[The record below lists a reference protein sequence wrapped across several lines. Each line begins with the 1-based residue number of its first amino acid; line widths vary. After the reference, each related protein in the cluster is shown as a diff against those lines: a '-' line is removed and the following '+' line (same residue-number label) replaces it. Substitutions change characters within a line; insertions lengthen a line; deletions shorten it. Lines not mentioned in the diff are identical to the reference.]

1 MGSVIGLD
9 SIRFVG
15 RLRSGIDW
23 LKREYTL
30 LLALLEVLFN
40 ELDMDEIDTLFL

>member
-23 LKREYTL
+23 LKREL
-30 LLALLEVLFN
+30 QPSPCSSRVVL
-40 ELDMDEIDTLFL
+40 